1 LEPTNLSVGSFI
13 LQERLFDEMARQG
26 TNVNR
31 NNRSAANPEENKN
44 ELDTTNETPAPESE
58 VPTNEAPEASQ
69 DANRETR

>member
-1 LEPTNLSVGSFI
+1 
-13 LQERLFDEMARQG
+13 MARQG